1 MRHFYLIILA
11 LVLVLQ
17 APSGFA
23 KSYYDREDV
32 QNFIQFM
39 IDEHG
44 FERAHLKLLFKGVE
58 QQEKVLDAIATPAER
73 KKKWF
78 EYRPI
83 FLKQARAK
91 AGVKFWNENR
101 EILEQAEEIY
111 GVPAEII
118 VAIIGVE
125 TYYGRITGKHP
136 VFDSLVTLGFGYP
149 KRAKFFLSE
158 LEHYLLMCRE
168 EGFDPSALKG
178 SYAGAMGVGQF
189 ISSSYRRYSVDQN
202 EDGKRDLWNSNEDI
216 IGSVANYFKV
226 HGWKKNQ
233 PVASSA
239 QFSGDT
245 ENIDDTNTLKP
256 AFAYAQ
262 LNKQGIVADMPIA
275 NDEKVSLFV
284 LDADR
289 NSKEYWIGQHNFYV
303 ITRYNHSH
311 MYAMAVYQL
320 SQEIKQQWILTA
332 QSAN

>member
-1 MRHFYLIILA
+1 MRHFQLTILA
-11 LVLVLQ
+11 LCLALQ
-17 APSGFA
+17 ASSGFA
-23 KSYYDREDV
+23 KSYYDRDDV
-32 QNFIQFM
+32 KNFIQYM

-44 FERAHLKLLFKGVE
+44 FERTQLDLLFKDVE
-58 QQEKVLDAIATPAER
+58 QQDSVLKAIATPAER

-83 FLKQARAK
+83 FLKQSRADGG
-91 AGVKFWNENR
+91 AKFWSENQA
-101 EILEQAEEIY
+101 ILEQAEEMY
-111 GVPAEII
+111 GIPPEII

-168 EGFDPSALKG
+168 EGFDPSVLKG

-202 EDGKRDLWNSNEDI
+202 EDGKRDLWNTKEDI

-226 HGWKKNQ
+226 HGWKKGQ
-233 PVASSA
+233 PVTSIA
-239 QFSGDT
+239 QFSGDVN
-245 ENIDDTNTLKP
+245 NIDDSNTLKP
-256 AFAYAQ
+256 AFTYAQ
-262 LNKQGIVADMPIA
+262 LNKQGFVAAMPIGA
-275 NDEKVSLFV
+275 DEKVSLFV
-284 LDADR
+284 LDTSKK
-289 NSKEYWIGQHNFYV
+289 SKEYWIGQHNFYV

-320 SQEIKQQWILTA
+320 SQEIKKQWILTT

>member
-1 MRHFYLIILA
+1 MRHFILYITALLIA
-11 LVLVLQ
+11 LQ
-17 APSGFA
+17 APIGLA
-23 KSYYDREDV
+23 ESYYARQDV
-32 QNFIQFM
+32 KDFIQSM

-44 FERAHLKLLFKGVE
+44 FERTHLKLLFKSVK
-58 QQEKVLDAIATPAER
+58 QQKSVLKAISTPAER

-83 FLKQARAK
+83 FLQPERANAGIVFWKENQAMLQ
-91 AGVKFWNENR
+91 V
-101 EILEQAEEIY
+101 AEKMY
-111 GVPAEII
+111 GVPPEII

-136 VFDSLVTLGFGYP
+136 VLDSLVTLGFGYP

-168 EGFDPSALKG
+168 EGFDPSKLLG

-189 ISSSYRRYSVDQN
+189 ISSSYRRYAVDQN
-202 EDGKRDLWNSNEDI
+202 EDGKRDLWGTNEDI

-233 PVASSA
+233 AVASKA
-239 QFSGDT
+239 QFKGNT
-245 ENIDDTNTLKP
+245 KAIDSSNTLKP
-256 AFAYAQ
+256 GFKYAQ
-262 LNKQGIVADMPIA
+262 LNKQGFIADEPIGMEE
-275 NDEKVSLFV
+275 DVSLFV
-284 LDADR
+284 LDT
-289 NSKEYWIGQHNFYV
+289 SKNNQEYWLGQHNFYV

-320 SQEIKQQWILTA
+320 SQEIKKQWNLTA

>member
-1 MRHFYLIILA
+1 MRKFYFIILTLLLA
-11 LVLVLQ
+11 FQ
-17 APSGFA
+17 ASIGLA
-23 KSYYDREDV
+23 KSYYGREDV
-32 QNFIQFM
+32 QNFIQYM

-44 FERAHLKLLFKGVE
+44 FERTQLKLLFKGVKE
-58 QQEKVLDAIATPAER
+58 QKSVLKAISTPAER

-83 FLKQARAK
+83 FLKQARTD
-91 AGVKFWNENR
+91 AGVKFWQENQ
-101 EILEQAEEIY
+101 EILQQAEQMY
-111 GVPAEII
+111 GVPPEII

-125 TYYGRITGKHP
+125 TYYGRITGKHQ

-158 LEHYLLMCRE
+158 LEHYLLLCRE
-168 EGFDPSALKG
+168 EGFDPSVLKG

-202 EDGKRDLWNSNEDI
+202 EDGKRDLWNSPEDI

-226 HGWKKNQ
+226 HGWRKHQ
-233 PVASSA
+233 AVASPA
-239 QFSGDT
+239 QFTG
-245 ENIDDTNTLKP
+245 NVGALDDSNTLKP
-256 AFAYAQ
+256 GFTYSQ
-262 LNKQGIVADMPIA
+262 LNKQGFVSDMPIGG
-275 NDEKVSLFV
+275 DEKVSLFV
-284 LDADR
+284 LDA
-289 NSKEYWIGQHNFYV
+289 NKNTKEYWIGQHNFYV

>member
-1 MRHFYLIILA
+1 LRHFHLTLLA
-11 LVLVLQ
+11 LVLALQ
-17 APSGFA
+17 ASSA
-23 KSYYDREDV
+23 LAESYYAREDV
-32 QNFIQFM
+32 KNFIQYM

-44 FERAHLKLLFKGVE
+44 FERTQLKLLFKSVE
-58 QQEKVLDAIATPAER
+58 QQKSVLEAIATPAER

-83 FLKQARAK
+83 FLKQARAD
-91 AGVKFWNENR
+91 AGVKFWSENQA
-101 EILEQAEEIY
+101 ILEQAEEIY
-111 GVPAEII
+111 GVPVEII

-125 TYYGRITGKHP
+125 TYYGRITGKYP
-136 VFDSLVTLGFGYP
+136 VLDSLVTLGFGYP
-149 KRAKFFLSE
+149 KRAEFFLSE

-168 EGFDPSALKG
+168 EGFDPSELKG
-178 SYAGAMGVGQF
+178 SYAGAMGMGQF

-202 EDGKRDLWNSNEDI
+202 EDGKRDLWSSKEDI

-226 HGWKKNQ
+226 HGWRKHQ
-233 PVASSA
+233 AVASSA
-239 QFSGDT
+239 QFKGNASEVD
-245 ENIDDTNTLKP
+245 ESNTLKP
-256 AFAYAQ
+256 GFTYGQ
-262 LNKQGIVADMPIA
+262 LNKQGFVADMPISQE
-275 NDEKVSLFV
+275 EKVSLLV
-284 LDADR
+284 LDSNK

>member
-1 MRHFYLIILA
+1 MRHFHLIILA
-11 LVLVLQ
+11 LVLTLQ
-17 APSGFA
+17 TSSGFA
-23 KSYYDREDV
+23 KSYYAREDV
-32 QNFIQFM
+32 KNFVQYM

-44 FERAHLKLLFKGVE
+44 FERTQLKLLFKGVK
-58 QQEKVLDAIATPAER
+58 QQESVLEAIATPAER

-83 FLKQARAK
+83 FLKQARAD
-91 AGVKFWNENR
+91 AGVKFWRENQT
-101 EILEQAEEIY
+101 ILEQAEEIY
-111 GVPAEII
+111 GVPPEII

-202 EDGKRDLWNSNEDI
+202 EDGKRDLWNSKEDI

-233 PVASSA
+233 AVASSA
-239 QFSGDT
+239 QFSG
-245 ENIDDTNTLKP
+245 NAKKIDDSNTLKP
-256 AFAYAQ
+256 AFTYGQ
-262 LNKQGIVADMPIA
+262 LIKQGFEADMPIA

-284 LDADR
+284 LDTSK
-289 NSKEYWIGQHNFYV
+289 NTKEYWIGQHNFYV

-311 MYAMAVYQL
+311 MYAMAVHQL
-320 SQEIKQQWILTA
+320 SQEIKKQWILTA

>member
-1 MRHFYLIILA
+1 LRHFHLIILA
-11 LVLVLQ
+11 LVLASHASSV
-17 APSGFA
+17 FA
-23 KSYYDREDV
+23 KSYYAREDV
-32 QNFIQFM
+32 KNFIQYM
-39 IDEHG
+39 VDEHG
-44 FERAHLKLLFKGVE
+44 FEQTHLKLLFNGVE
-58 QQEKVLDAIATPAER
+58 QQEKVLKAIATPAER
-73 KKKWF
+73 KKRWF

-83 FLKQARAK
+83 FLKNARAQT
-91 AGVKFWNENR
+91 GVKFWNENQA
-101 EILEQAEEIY
+101 ILEQAEEIY
-111 GVPAEII
+111 GVPPEII

-149 KRAKFFLSE
+149 KRAKFFMSE

-168 EGFDPSALKG
+168 EGFDPSELKG

-202 EDGKRDLWNSNEDI
+202 EDGKRDLWNSKEDI

-233 PVASSA
+233 AIASPA
-239 QFSGDT
+239 QFSGDANT
-245 ENIDDTNTLKP
+245 IDESNTLKP
-256 AFAYAQ
+256 AFSYGQ
-262 LNKQGIVADMPIA
+262 LNKQGFVADMPIA

-284 LDADR
+284 LDTSKD
-289 NSKEYWIGQHNFYV
+289 SKEYWVGKHNFYV

-320 SQEIKQQWILTA
+320 SQEIKKQWILTA